1 MPILCRS
8 ASWYQKLTAMHIKI
22 RIMTTPIWNCAAAWF
37 TNENLNDPSSR
48 SSTAPSP
55 WSSWLFNDP
64 LQCIVNQDLFAATV
78 RGAKSSHRSIHK
90 DVFLKH
96 FLLANVTPLEEIP
109 TLPLAVSV
117 TMTITTTTLP
127 QWLRGRRCEKPRRR
141 SLSLRRRRPILQCP
155 AELQRLRRWWLV

>member
-78 RGAKSSHRSIHK
+78 RGAKSSHRSALPHK
-90 DVFLKH
+90 VRIMLTCPKFSKLKD
-96 FLLANVTPLEEIP
+96 
-109 TLPLAVSV
+109 
-117 TMTITTTTLP
+117 
-127 QWLRGRRCEKPRRR
+127 EKNRDN
-141 SLSLRRRRPILQCP
+141 ILYWKEPEAKDCQIINHKKR
-155 AELQRLRRWWLV
+155 EKLQLK